1 MFPGD
6 MARPACISVMT
17 LLQAIVYPGRGPLGE
32 LWFVGVLFW
41 MFALLP
47 FWRWGFRNRNC
58 AFIIFGGLLLV
69 HFFNW
74 KIDLLCLGAALNYAI
89 WFFGGMVVYK
99 YVAKPEKWGGRFS
112 FIIGTVI
119 YIVSCMFKIRFIMS
133 VSAILASYGMALI
146 LNQYMPRLFS
156 TFRNYTYQI
165 FLMGIFAQI
174 AVKIIVRRLVI
185 PEYMAFIA
193 CIIAGVYFPVVISVI
208 VQAINNKWLCLCIG
222 LKKKV

>member
-1 MFPGD
+1 M
-6 MARPACISVMT
+6 
-17 LLQAIVYPGRGPLGE
+17 
-32 LWFVGVLFW
+32 
-41 MFALLP
+41 
-47 FWRWGFRNRNC
+47 
-58 AFIIFGGLLLV
+58 
-69 HFFNW
+69 
-74 KIDLLCLGAALNYAI
+74 
-89 WFFGGMVVYK
+89 
-99 YVAKPEKWGGRFS
+99 GGRFS

-133 VSAILASYGMALI
+133 ASAILASYGMALI
-146 LNQYMPRLFS
+146 LNQYMPKLFS

-193 CIIAGVYFPVVISVI
+193 CIIACVYFPVIISVI
-208 VQAINNKWLCLCIG
+208 VQAIDNKWLCLCIG